1 MEIKFEI
8 SKEELAELAK
18 MAYVA
23 QFVFDSSGKF
33 STGYKYPLMDTFDA
47 ALRIFNKMLWQNI
60 AESGLIEID
69 EQHESVF
76 THTMQMEQD
85 CNEVLNEYGNFEFLE
100 RLCKQLTDRDYEE
113 QYNGTPNSLESVT
126 SDVYRILY
134 NNNMEE
140 LEQNNLKRLRI
151 VE

>member
-33 STGYKYPLMDTFDA
+33 STGYKYPLMGTFDA
-47 ALRIFNKMLWQNI
+47 ALRVFNKMLWQHI
-60 AESGLIEID
+60 PESGLVEID

-76 THTMQMEQD
+76 THTMQMEKQ
-85 CNEVLNEYGNFEFLE
+85 CNDVLNEFGSFDFLE
-100 RLCKQLTDRDYEE
+100 KVCKQLTDRDYEE
-113 QYNGTPNSLESVT
+113 QYNGSANSSASIT
-126 SDVYRILY
+126 SDVYPILY
-134 NNNMEE
+134 DNNMEE
-140 LEQNNLKRLRI
+140 LQHNGFKRLRV

>member
-33 STGYKYPLMDTFDA
+33 STGYKYPLMGTFDA
-47 ALRIFNKMLWQNI
+47 ALRTFNKMLWQNI
-60 AESGLIEID
+60 PESGLMEID

-76 THTMQMEQD
+76 THTIQMENA
-85 CNEVLNEYGNFEFLE
+85 CNEVLNEYGNSEFLE
-100 RLCKQLTDRDYEE
+100 RVCKQLTDRDYEE
-113 QYNGTPNSLESVT
+113 QYNGIADSVASVT
-126 SDVYRILY
+126 GDVYRILY

-140 LEQNNLKRLRI
+140 LQQNNLRRLRI